1 MANWSKLDDLKNRL
15 VSFSGDTINE
25 FVAVF
30 TDEDFKAIEEL
41 IQEEPFNAFEMAGE
55 PTEYEEPKEYRWE
68 LIHSFL
74 RIWVINNII
83 NFNYINKDNEIL
95 LGLLGEYFN

>member
-1 MANWSKLDDLKNRL
+1 MANWSRLDDLKNRL
-15 VSFSGDTINE
+15 VSFSGGTVNE

-41 IQEEPFNAFEMAGE
+41 IQEEPFNAFELAGE
-55 PTEYEEPKEYRWE
+55 PTEYEEPEEYKLE
-68 LIHSFL
+68 LVHSFM

-83 NFNYINKDNEIL
+83 NFNYISEDNEIL